1 MLSVERLQ
9 FKVDLVRRS
18 GEGMVL
24 AEETLDSCLQLLA
37 PLFQLAHL
45 RLQLVEAAL
54 QRGEGGM
61 KCCRVER

>member
-1 MLSVERLQ
+1 MSVERLQ